1 MRSLV
6 LEYIDEVYHDVLGD
20 REGSVADYIPQL
32 AEADPESFGIALATA
47 DGYVYEV
54 GDSRRGFTLQSI
66 SKPFTYA
73 LALADRGVE
82 AVGAKVGVEPSGE
95 PFNEISL
102 DPAGGQPRNPM
113 INAGAIACASLV
125 RGDTAADRFERI
137 RRFYSQFAGREL
149 SSNEDV
155 YESEHRT
162 GHRNRAIAHLLRAVG
177 VIEEDPEIS
186 LEVYF
191 RQCAVEVD
199 CRDLSLMAAGLA
211 AGGVHP
217 ASGERLLSPVLTE
230 RVLSVMTTCGMYDAA
245 GDWAAQVGLA
255 AKSGVSGGI
264 IAVLPGQIG
273 LAVYSP
279 RLDRYGT
286 STRGALTCRR
296 LSQELG
302 LHFMHVGR
310 AARSAIRASYD
321 LTGNPSHREHSA
333 AHLDV
338 LRRHGSR
345 AMVYEL
351 HGDLLFAAT
360 ETVIREATAR
370 AGELELMIVD
380 TRAVG
385 EVADVSRRLLLGLRD
400 QVLEHGCEVVL
411 VGSGA
416 SFDAPQAES
425 VVEHYLIMS
434 DMDTAIAY
442 CEDMLI
448 ARHSAE

>member
-6 LEYIDEVYHDVLGD
+6 LDYIDKVYRDVAGD
-20 REGSVADYIPQL
+20 HEGSVADYIPQL
-32 AEADPESFGIALATA
+32 AQADPESFGIALATT
-47 DGYVYEV
+47 DGHVYEV
-54 GDSRRGFTLQSI
+54 GDSRRTFTMQSI

-73 LALADRGVE
+73 LALADRGID
-82 AVGAKVGVEPSGE
+82 AVGTKVGLEPSGE
-95 PFNEISL
+95 PFNDISM
-102 DPAGGQPRNPM
+102 DPVTGLPRNPM
-113 INAGAIACASLV
+113 INAGAIACASMV
-125 RGDTAADRFERI
+125 DGDTAMARYERV
-137 RRFYSQFAGREL
+137 RGFCSRFAGREL
-149 SSNEDV
+149 HGDQAV
-155 YESEHRT
+155 YQSEHAT
-162 GHRNRAIAHLLRAVG
+162 GHRNRAIAHLLRAVN
-177 VIEEDPEIS
+177 VIDEEPEIS

-191 RQCAVEVD
+191 RQCAIEVD
-199 CRDLSLMAAGLA
+199 CHDLSLMAAGLA

-245 GDWAAQVGLA
+245 GDWAAQVGMA

-264 IAVLPGQIG
+264 IAVLPGQVG

-279 RLDRYGT
+279 RLDRFGT

-321 LTGNPSHREHSA
+321 LTGNPSRRDHSP
-333 AHLDV
+333 AHLDI
-338 LRRHGSR
+338 LRRHGQR

-360 ETVIREATAR
+360 ETVIREATDR
-370 AGELELMIVD
+370 AGDLDLMIVD

-385 EVADVSRRLLLGLRD
+385 EVADVSRRMLVGLRD
-400 QVLEHGCEVVL
+400 QLREHGCEVVL
-411 VGSGA
+411 VA
-416 SFDAPQAES
+416 
-425 VVEHYLIMS
+425 S
-434 DMDTAIAY
+434 DMNSAIEY
-442 CEDMLI
+442 CEDALI
-448 ARHSAE
+448 ARYAEPITPTTPATTR